1 MERVTDEQA
10 VTIVD
15 VRAAAARIGSQVVGT
30 ATAVSQT
37 LSDITGA
44 DVFVKFENLQFTASY
59 KERGALN
66 RLLLLPSGTVGVVAA
81 SAGNFAQGVAYH
93 ATRLGMPAVIVMP
106 ESTPFVKVSRTEVLG
121 AEVVR
126 VGQTFEEASAAA
138 SGIALERGYELLSP
152 FDDVAVIAGQGTVA
166 LELLADVPDLD
177 VVIAPVGGGG
187 LLAGMAVVAR
197 ALRPDIELVG
207 VQSERFPAVHNQL
220 TGAGLPVGGATI
232 AEGIAVAVP
241 GATTVTLIRA
251 LVDRVEVVSEA
262 LIEEAVSLLLEV
274 EKTVAEGAGATA
286 LAELLARPDR
296 YRGRRV
302 GIVLSGGNIDL
313 RQLASVIMRSL
324 VKSGRLSTFWIEVE
338 DRPGHLGRMT
348 TDVGRLGGNIVDVV
362 HRRLD
367 PAFHARSTEVQL
379 TVETADRDHLERL
392 LTELVALG
400 HKVNIAD
407 ETRRPFTPSTAGGQT
422 TS

>member
-1 MERVTDEQA
+1 MERVTADPS
-10 VTIVD
+10 VTIAD
-15 VRAAAARIGSQVVGT
+15 VRAAADRIGSQVVRT
-30 ATAVSQT
+30 ATAASRT

-44 DVFVKFENLQFTASY
+44 DVYVKFENLQFTASY

-66 RLLLLPSGTVGVVAA
+66 RLLLLPPGTAGVVAA

-93 ATRLGMPAVIVMP
+93 ASRLGLPAVIVMP
-106 ESTPFVKVSRTEVLG
+106 ESTPFIKVSRTEVLG

-138 SGIALERGYELLSP
+138 SGIASERGYELLSP

-166 LELLADVPDLD
+166 LELLADVRDLD
-177 VVIAPVGGGG
+177 VIIAPVGGGG
-187 LLAGMAVVAR
+187 LLAGMAVAAR

-220 TGAGLPVGGATI
+220 TGAILPVGGSTI

-241 GATTVTLIRA
+241 GATTVALIRA
-251 LVDRVEVVSEA
+251 LVDRVDVVSES

-274 EKTVAEGAGATA
+274 EKSVAEGAGATS

-296 YRGRRV
+296 YQGRRV

-367 PAFHARSTEVQL
+367 PAFHARTTEVQL
-379 TVETADRDHLERL
+379 TVETADRQHLERL

-400 HKVNIAD
+400 HRVSLAD
-407 ETRRPFTPSTAGGQT
+407 ETRRPFTPSAGGQ
-422 TS
+422 